1 MAALLS
7 LSMRRRCAVTTLSA
21 GAISSNAAPTG
32 KGHALRAHCSD
43 FDALKLE
50 RATGMDHVA
59 PAVQNLLRLAKI
71 DHLASANQVA
81 ASTADVVHGNEVV
94 KPAFDE

>member
-1 MAALLS
+1 
-7 LSMRRRCAVTTLSA
+7 
-21 GAISSNAAPTG
+21 
-32 KGHALRAHCSD
+32 
-43 FDALKLE
+43 
-50 RATGMDHVA
+50 MDHVA

-81 ASTADVVHGNEVV
+81 ASIADVVHGNEVV